1 MKKLFYLCAAAAV
14 LVFSCGKDETSSKGG
29 DGQRPAPPDT
39 TAVTPPDTTGR
50 PDPDPFPEKLPSP
63 GRIPIVAWH
72 GVRASQ
78 VSVARFREAAELG
91 ITVNYTRFSDT
102 ETACKALE
110 YAGQAGVKLIVE
122 CDALYSDTRREAAV
136 KKLMRYPA
144 LEAYFCKDEP
154 LCSEFPTIARMMN
167 AVQAV
172 DPDHYCY
179 ANLFPGGPAEHL
191 QALGVATYREYVQRY
206 LNEVPAAFLS
216 FDEYPLVTNPGSSVR
231 LIKDTWYEDL
241 EIVADEA
248 RKANKK
254 FWAFALTCPH
264 VVSGDWNY
272 RMAPIAED
280 GARTA
285 TYDLVKTVT
294 SEIQRL
300 SGVFLGARVV
310 SVRHTGTS
318 VPKGTVRLTDLPEPV
333 RRLETEGSGAVVSQ
347 LENQGYTFLVI
358 VNRDP
363 NTAMGL
369 RFEAESRVR
378 QVLKNGSIVPADDIT
393 EMTVD
398 PGDAVIYMW

>member
-1 MKKLFYLCAAAAV
+1 MA
-14 LVFSCGKDETSSKGG
+14 
-29 DGQRPAPPDT
+29 
-39 TAVTPPDTTGR
+39 
-50 PDPDPFPEKLPSP
+50 
-63 GRIPIVAWH
+63 
-72 GVRASQ
+72 
-78 VSVARFREAAELG
+78 
-91 ITVNYTRFSDT
+91 
-102 ETACKALE
+102 
-110 YAGQAGVKLIVE
+110 
-122 CDALYSDTRREAAV
+122 
-136 KKLMRYPA
+136 
-144 LEAYFCKDEP
+144 
-154 LCSEFPTIARMMN
+154 
-167 AVQAV
+167 
-172 DPDHYCY
+172 
-179 ANLFPGGPAEHL
+179 
-191 QALGVATYREYVQRY
+191 
-206 LNEVPAAFLS
+206 
-216 FDEYPLVTNPGSSVR
+216 
-231 LIKDTWYEDL
+231 
-241 EIVADEA
+241 
-248 RKANKK
+248 
-254 FWAFALTCPH
+254 
-264 VVSGDWNY
+264 GDWND

-280 GARTA
+280 GTRTA